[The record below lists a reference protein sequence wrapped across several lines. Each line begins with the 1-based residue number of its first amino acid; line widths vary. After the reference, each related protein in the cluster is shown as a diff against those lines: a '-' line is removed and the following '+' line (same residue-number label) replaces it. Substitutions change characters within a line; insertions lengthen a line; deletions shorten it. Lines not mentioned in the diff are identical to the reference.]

1 MMRWWSNQV
10 NGRFGNKPPPPQPNP
25 HMPRC
30 YFAITFWY
38 TRMTPDGGFSYDI
51 VKRWTKKFEILQHY
65 DLMIIP
71 INIPARNHWV
81 LTVID
86 LKQKK
91 TVTYDSFET
100 DTLRPTHP
108 EIHAHLLPWLTREQQ
123 VRGIPF
129 DSQDWKDVRGQQTP
143 QQGDEVHSINS
154 RDGAGIERRP
164 RHAAPKVS
172 ICTFVLVKKQVH

>member
-1 MMRWWSNQV
+1 
-10 NGRFGNKPPPPQPNP
+10 
-25 HMPRC
+25 
-30 YFAITFWY
+30 
-38 TRMTPDGGFSYDI
+38 MTPDGGFSYDI